1 MMQNFYAGETLY
13 YGYDITDYLGNAI
26 DIRADSVTLTIKRYK
41 DSAIAEIT
49 ASADCATFGE
59 HGRAIF
65 LIAKEDTAITPNTY
79 FYEIKYTTGSA
90 EYIMESGIVKC
101 LQGLGE

>member
-13 YGYDITDYLGNAI
+13 YGYDITDYLGVAV

-49 ASADCATFGE
+49 ASADCVTYGE
-59 HGRAIF
+59 DGRAIF
-65 LIAKEDTAITPNTY
+65 LVAKFRP
-79 FYEIKYTTGSA
+79 
-90 EYIMESGIVKC
+90 
-101 LQGLGE
+101 

>member
-1 MMQNFYAGETLY
+1 MQDFYAGETLY
-13 YGYDITDYLGNAI
+13 YGYDITDYLGNAV
-26 DIRADSVTLTIKRYK
+26 DIRADSVTLTLKRYK
-41 DSAIAEIT
+41 DSAIADIT

-65 LIAKEDTAITPNTY
+65 LIAKKDTAITPNTY
-79 FYEIKYTTGSA
+79 FYEIVYTTGTA
-90 EYIMESGIVKC
+90 RYVMESGIVKC

>member
-1 MMQNFYAGETLY
+1 MQDFFSGETLY
-13 YGYDITDYLGNAI
+13 YGYDITDYLGVAV
-26 DIRADSVTLTIKRYK
+26 DIRADSVTLTLKRYK
-41 DSAIAEIT
+41 DSALTDLISE
-49 ASADCATFGE
+49 ADCTTYGE
-59 HGRAIF
+59 AGRAIF
-65 LIAKEDTAITPNTY
+65 LVAKEDTAITPNTY